1 MGLFRTTCLLERAL
15 MLLVEV
21 IRLLALV
28 QVFRAQMRVIRKVA
42 VLLLALQQRRMA
54 IIPLP
59 LEQRQRQEQLIPLLL
74 EGLQM

>member
-28 QVFRAQMRVIRKVA
+28 QVFRAQMMVIRKVA